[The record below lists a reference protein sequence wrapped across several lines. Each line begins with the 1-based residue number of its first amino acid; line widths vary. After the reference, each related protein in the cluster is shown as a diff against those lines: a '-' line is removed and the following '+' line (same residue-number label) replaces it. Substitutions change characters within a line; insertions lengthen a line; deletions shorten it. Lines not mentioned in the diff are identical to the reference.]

1 MTKSKAYGI
10 LTEVPETEG
19 KAYGTLAEAPETEG
33 KAYGTLAEVS
43 ETEGKAYITLIEVS
57 ECKSFNFKTVCLSL
71 YLTLILNT
79 SSCKLIEATKK
90 YT

>member
-43 ETEGKAYITLIEVS
+43 E
-57 ECKSFNFKTVCLSL
+57 CKSFNFKTVCLSL

>member
-1 MTKSKAYGI
+1 MTKS
-10 LTEVPETEG
+10 

-33 KAYGTLAEVS
+33 KAYGILTEAP
-43 ETEGKAYITLIEVS
+43 ETEGKAYGTLAEVS